1 MNVLQTAIL
10 ALAATMLVG
19 CASHPV
25 PARIMKDATTV
36 SSCEFMGFASDTDY
50 VDLARKAGEI
60 RGTHA
65 VIVRE
70 QPRQRG
76 PLSSTTDT
84 EHVAEVYRCS
94 TGRAATTQIR

>member
-1 MNVLQTAIL
+1 MNVLQTTTL

-19 CASHPV
+19 CASHPA
-25 PARIMKDATTV
+25 PARIVKDATTV
-36 SSCEFMGFASDTDY
+36 SSCEFMGFAADTDY

-65 VIVRE
+65 FIVRE
-70 QPRQRG
+70 QLRQPG
-76 PLSSTTDT
+76 TFDSSTHT

-94 TGRAATTQIR
+94 TGQGATTQIR